1 VIKIKIKNV
10 DQIVKNERSWL
21 ISKIAPYF
29 VDVEKK
35 VEEAIVKQIREV
47 FRAKKIRA
55 SITIVKE
62 ESASSGKSGITK
74 KPVKISN
81 NGKVSHLAKI
91 REKDE

>member
-10 DQIVKNERSWL
+10 DQIVKNQRNWL

-29 VDVEKK
+29 VDVEKR

-62 ESASSGKSGITK
+62 ESVSSGKSGISK
-74 KPVKISN
+74 KPVKTSN
-81 NGKVSHLAKI
+81 NGKVSNSTKI
-91 REKDE
+91 KEKAD